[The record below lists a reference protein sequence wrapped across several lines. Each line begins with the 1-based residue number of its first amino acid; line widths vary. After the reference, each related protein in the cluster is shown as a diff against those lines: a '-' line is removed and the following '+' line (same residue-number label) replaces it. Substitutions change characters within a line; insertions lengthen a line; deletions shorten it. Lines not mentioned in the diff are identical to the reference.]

1 MTPGCSGAH
10 RARGVC
16 DRCYCALTRL
26 IESGRETPESLVAK
40 GRWRA
45 KRKWAVKQF
54 ELPRGVGEKE
64 ATEYLV
70 AMLRRNA

>member
-1 MTPGCSGAH
+1 MTLGCDGGH
-10 RARGVC
+10 HARGLC
-16 DRCYCALTRL
+16 ETCYRALTRL
-26 IESGRETPESLVAK
+26 IESGRETTESLVAK